1 MLSSRLKRFFAVTE
15 VFFVL
20 QICEF
25 LNILFNF
32 ILVFLKMKKLAVS
45 IFCIL
50 NLVFFQIQG
59 QSFTQLEPGLWKK
72 HAANVLI
79 KRDKWGIPHIE
90 GKTDADAVF
99 GLIYAQCEDDFE
111 RIERNYIEKLGRN
124 AELDGEISLYG
135 DLFNRILLDQNEAQ
149 KEYQSAE
156 LWLKELLNAH
166 AAGINFYL
174 KKHPNVKP
182 KLLTHFE
189 PWYPLLWTDG
199 SIGAIN
205 TAEIT
210 KDDVKDF
217 FQGGFKSSFIQ
228 IEKEQDYQQTG
239 SNGFAIAPAKSTS
252 GYALLYI
259 NPHTTF
265 FYRPEVHIKSN
276 TGLNTYGAVT
286 WGQFFVYQG
295 FNAYC
300 GWMHTSSNAD
310 VADVFYETLKEE
322 NGKTYYKSGDKWLL
336 IKEKTITLKCLFE
349 GKLENKNFKVKYTR
363 NGPIV
368 AQKNGQMLSLQ
379 SYNRSKKSLI
389 QSWQRTKAKGYSDF
403 WNTMNLKANTSNNTV
418 YADKNGTIAYWH
430 GDYMPRR
437 DPAKNWSQAQDG
449 SVIDTKNTGLHELS
463 EIVSL
468 KNPTSNWLQNCNS
481 TPFTAAGD
489 ASPKKANYPAYMA
502 PDGENFRG
510 VRASKLLNTNDK
522 VDLDG
527 LIKLGYDNYLTA
539 FEVLINGLKA
549 RGFTV
554 PDAETQEVLDTLYK
568 WDFRTS
574 NTSIATTVAVEWAQ
588 KLNPI
593 IRKIYIDQD
602 EDDQVQATK
611 RFIETATFSDIIL
624 PLREAYFGLKNN
636 FGIWKKPWG
645 EYNRFQRTSSDD
657 EHHLDKEKSIPV
669 PFASALW
676 GCLPS
681 FNSKKFNN
689 SMLRYG
695 YSGNSFVCA
704 VEFGKKVKA
713 KSLLAGGNSGD
724 VKETYFNNQGEN
736 YSKGIFKDVLFYAED
751 VNKGTIK
758 KYKPGSEI
766 E

>member
-1 MLSSRLKRFFAVTE
+1 
-15 VFFVL
+15 
-20 QICEF
+20 
-25 LNILFNF
+25 
-32 ILVFLKMKKLAVS
+32 MKKQILGIS
-45 IFCIL
+45 CIL
-50 NLVFFQIQG
+50 NMLVLPMYGQRFNQIEAAL
-59 QSFTQLEPGLWKK
+59 SKK
-72 HAANVLI
+72 HANNTII

-90 GKTDADAVF
+90 GKSDADAVF

-111 RIERNYIEKLGRN
+111 RIEKNYIEKLGRN
-124 AELDGEISLYG
+124 AELDGEFSLYG

-149 KEYQSAE
+149 KEYQTAE
-156 LWLKELLNAH
+156 TWLKDLLNAH
-166 AAGINFYL
+166 AAGINYYL

-182 KLLTHFE
+182 KLITHFE
-189 PWYPLLWTDG
+189 PWYALLWTDG

-210 KDDVKDF
+210 KDDVKAF
-217 FQGGFKSSFIQ
+217 FQKGFKTSFNQ
-228 IEKEQDYQQTG
+228 TESDYYQQTG
-239 SNGFAIAPAKSTS
+239 SNGFAIGPEKSIS
-252 GYALLYI
+252 GNALLYI

-265 FYRPEVHIKSN
+265 FYRPEVHMKST

-286 WGQFFVYQG
+286 WGQFFIYQG
-295 FNAYC
+295 FNENC

-310 VADVFYETLKEE
+310 VADVFYETLKEQ
-322 NGKTYYKSGDKWLL
+322 NGKTYYKSGDKWLVS
-336 IKEKTITLKCLFE
+336 IQKTMVLKCLIE
-349 GKLENKNFKVKYTR
+349 GKIENKSFKVNYTR

-368 AQKNGQMLSLQ
+368 AKKDGQLLSLQ

-418 YADKNGTIAYWH
+418 FADKNGTIAYWH

-437 DPAKNWSQAQDG
+437 DPALNWSQAQDG
-449 SVIDTKNTGLHELS
+449 SKIDTKNKGLHELS
-463 EIVSL
+463 EIVAL
-468 KNPTSNWLQNCNS
+468 KNPASNWIQNCNS
-481 TPFTAAGD
+481 TPFTAAGSS
-489 ASPKKANYPAYMA
+489 SPKKERYPAYMA

-510 VRASKLLNTNDK
+510 VRASKLLNTNKKLD
-522 VDLDG
+522 VDG

-549 RGFTV
+549 RNFTV

-574 NTSIATTVAVEWAQ
+574 NNSIATTVAIEWAQ
-588 KLNPI
+588 KLNPG
-593 IRKIYIDQD
+593 IRKIYIDQG
-602 EDDQVQATK
+602 EDDQVQATAK
-611 RFIETATFSDIIL
+611 FIEKASFSDIIL
-624 PLREAYFGLKNN
+624 PLRDAYFSLKNN
-636 FGIWKKPWG
+636 FGTWKKPWG
-645 EYNRFQRTSSDD
+645 EYNRFQRISSDD
-657 EHHLDKEKSIPV
+657 DNHLDKEKSIPV
-669 PFASALW
+669 PYASALW

-713 KSLLAGGNSGD
+713 KSLLAGGNSGN
-724 VKETYFNNQGEN
+724 VNEATFNNQGEN
-736 YSKGIFKDVLFYAED
+736 YSKGIFKDVLFYKED
-751 VNKGTIK
+751 VDNGTVK
-758 KYKPGSEI
+758 LYKPGSEM